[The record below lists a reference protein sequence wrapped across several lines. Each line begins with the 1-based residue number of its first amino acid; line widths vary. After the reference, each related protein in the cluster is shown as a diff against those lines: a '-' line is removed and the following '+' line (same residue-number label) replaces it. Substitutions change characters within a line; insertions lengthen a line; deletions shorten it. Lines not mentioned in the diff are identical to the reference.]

1 MLELHR
7 GTFLNI
13 PERLESLRRLMVSS
27 GADAYIINGSDI
39 HGSEYPSSRWRTRE
53 WISGFTGSAGIVVVT
68 KVKAGLWTDFR
79 YWIQAPSELSGSG
92 IDLFREGE
100 DDVPGIGQWLSEVLP
115 AGSTV
120 AYDGRTISSK
130 TASEWDEIFKDA
142 GISVLSSLDLI
153 ENLWKDRPEVSRSA
167 VIELSEGETGET
179 RVQRVKRLKKALEK
193 EHADSWIGI
202 GLDSSAWLLNVRGAD
217 VPCNPVVNGFLIYS
231 EKRLTWYTDECRINK
246 LLGKNLENDGVF
258 TADYDGFFPA
268 LEKIPEDATILI
280 DPQSITRGVLDRIP
294 RAVKLKTAADPV
306 ILMKAR
312 KNSVEAE
319 RTSRAME
326 KDGVAMVRF
335 LMKLEKAV
343 ARGEK
348 ITELDAAG
356 MLLRERSSLPGF
368 IEESFSPIPAFGSHG
383 AICHYEASRE
393 GAFTLEAGPNLF
405 LIDSGGQWE
414 EGTTDITRTVALG
427 TPSDM
432 QMKDYTLT
440 LKGHIALSRARF
452 PKGTRG
458 YQLDTLARSALWQE
472 GVNFGHGT
480 GHGVGYRLNVHEGPH
495 KISPAPIDV
504 PLEPGMIVSNEPG
517 VYREGRYGIRIENL
531 LICRED
537 ISTEFGE
544 FLAFDT
550 LTLAPY
556 DERLIDTGLLNDG
569 EINWVNQYQA
579 EVRRRLKPMLDSAEL
594 DWLEAATA
602 ELPPTAVS

>member
-1 MLELHR
+1 MI
-7 GTFLNI
+7 I
-13 PERLESLRRLMVSS
+13 PERLESLRRLMVYSD
-27 GADAYIINGSDI
+27 ADAYIINGSDL

-53 WISGFTGSAGIVVVT
+53 WISGFTGSAGIVVIT
-68 KVKAGLWTDFR
+68 KEKAGLWTDFR

-100 DDVPGIGQWLSEVLP
+100 DDVPGIGQWLSEHLP
-115 AGSTV
+115 AGSSV
-120 AYDGRTISSK
+120 GYDGRTVSSK
-130 TASEWDEIFKDA
+130 TALEWDKKLKESR
-142 GISVLSSLDLI
+142 ISVLSNLDLI
-153 ENLWKDRPEVSRSA
+153 ADIWKDRPEVSRA
-167 VIELSEGETGET
+167 AIIELSKKETGEA
-179 RVQRVKRLKKALEK
+179 RVQRLERLIKALDK
-193 EHADSWIGI
+193 EHSDSWIGI
-202 GLDSSAWLLNVRGAD
+202 GLDSAAWLLNVRGSD
-217 VPCNPVVNGFLIYS
+217 VPYNPVVNGFLIYA
-231 EKRLTWYTDECRINK
+231 EKKITWFTDERRIDES
-246 LLGKNLENDGVF
+246 LSMNLENDGVF
-258 TADYDGFFPA
+258 TADYDDFFPA
-268 LEKIPEDATILI
+268 LGKIPKDASILI
-280 DPQSITRGVLDRIP
+280 DPQSITRGVLDRLP
-294 RAVKLKTAADPV
+294 RTVRLKTAADPV

-326 KDGVAMVRF
+326 KDGTAMVRF
-335 LMKLEKAV
+335 LMKLEDVV
-343 ARGEK
+343 ARGER

-356 MLLRERSSLPGF
+356 MLLKERSSLPGF
-368 IEESFSPIPAFGSHG
+368 LEESFSPIPAFGSHG
-383 AICHYEASRE
+383 AICHYEASHE

-432 QMKDYTLT
+432 QIKDYTLT

-452 PKGTRG
+452 PRGTRG

-472 GVNFGHGT
+472 GINFGHGT

-495 KISPAPIDV
+495 KISTAPIDV
-504 PLEPGMIVSNEPG
+504 ALEPGMIVSNEPG

-531 LICRED
+531 LICRVD

-556 DERLIDTGLLNDG
+556 DRKLIDTELLNG
-569 EINWVNQYQA
+569 EEINWINQYQA
-579 EVRRRLKPMLDSAEL
+579 EVLRRLKPMLKDAEL
-594 DWLEAATA
+594 DWLEGATA
-602 ELPPTAVS
+602 ELVSADTV